1 MDRLL
6 GLAGLLP
13 AAAAPKVVFSL
24 SGMAAAVCDELLAVK
39 PPPPQTLGK
48 ERGACAK
55 LLQLPNLRL
64 RSV

>member
-13 AAAAPKVVFSL
+13 AAAAPNVVFSL

-39 PPPPQTLGK
+39 PPPHKHWARNVGRVPSYCSCQI
-48 ERGACAK
+48 
-55 LLQLPNLRL
+55 
-64 RSV
+64 